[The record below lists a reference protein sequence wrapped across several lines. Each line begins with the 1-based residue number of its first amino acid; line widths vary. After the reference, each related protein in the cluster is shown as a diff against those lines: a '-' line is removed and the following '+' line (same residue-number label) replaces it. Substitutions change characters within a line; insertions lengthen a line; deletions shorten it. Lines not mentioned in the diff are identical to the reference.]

1 MQQRIVAVTGMI
13 VQAGHWGMKM
23 GWGNCVVKLSSQHR
37 VLFSLFSHFDAGH
50 GSDGPCRQTPRF
62 HPRFHQFHR
71 SVCPEIWGQ
80 RSRSCTQWCSVRNKT
95 LTVWDSGFKTFWMGL
110 GFQERNSRGKHSAAN
125 ARWMFAWNQKNARHD
140 RRTVACV

>member
-37 VLFSLFSHFDAGH
+37 
-50 GSDGPCRQTPRF
+50 RQTPRF

-80 RSRSCTQWCSVRNKT
+80 RSRSCTQWCSMRNKT
-95 LTVWDSGFKTFWMGL
+95 LTVWDSDFKTFWMGL
-110 GFQERNSRGKHSAAN
+110 GFQERNGRGKHSAAN
-125 ARWMFAWNQKNARHD
+125 ARWMFACKQKPFNGQQNARH
-140 RRTVACV
+140 VL